1 MDIDTI
7 LRLILALLFTV
18 FITYTITSDYF
29 RRILKLQHEY
39 IKDLQKEN
47 ADLDKDNK
55 KLHDDLAGTLNHM
68 NASIEILGNEV
79 MKFSKYKDQNQIN
92 DKILKIT
99 DTTKERN

>member
-29 RRILKLQHEY
+29 CRILKLQHEY

-55 KLHDDLAGTLNHM
+55 KLNDDLAGKLNHM

-79 MKFSKYKDQNQIN
+79 MKFSKFKDENQNN
-92 DKILKIT
+92 DNILKIT
-99 DTTKERN
+99 NKTKDRN

>member
-68 NASIEILGNEV
+68 NASIELLGNE
-79 MKFSKYKDQNQIN
+79 
-92 DKILKIT
+92 ILKYSKNENIKQIGKH
-99 DTTKERN
+99 DD